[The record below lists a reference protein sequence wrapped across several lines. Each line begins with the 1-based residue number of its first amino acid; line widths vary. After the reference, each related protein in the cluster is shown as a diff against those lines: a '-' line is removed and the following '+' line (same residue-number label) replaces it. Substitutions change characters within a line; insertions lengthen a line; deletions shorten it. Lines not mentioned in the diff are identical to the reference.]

1 MRNKKD
7 FFFVLLFFFFCSF
20 CVEISRGQNNGRTE
34 VNVGVV
40 TDVGTSYSDVAMHCI
55 NMSLADFYSSRPQFK
70 TRLVVNVGDSR
81 DDVIGAAS
89 AGDFS
94 SPLSIWFGYI
104 LIFICCCTSASKYW
118 IDEKT

>member
-1 MRNKKD
+1 MRNKKF
-7 FFFVLLFFFFCSF
+7 FFFVLLFFSF

-94 SPLSIWFGYI
+94 SPLSIWFGHI